1 LIING
6 DDFGQSLAV
15 NRAIIAAH
23 QRGVLTSASLMIN
36 EPAADDAI
44 ERALQTPTLAVGL
57 HLSTVL
63 GRARLRPD
71 EIPAIVGLNGQFSRS
86 PVRAGLNYFFNP
98 RARRD
103 LKREVRAQFEAF
115 AATGLPFSHVD
126 GHNHLHMHPVVFA
139 ELIDLCEEF
148 GVKRIRVINGDAQ
161 VHSAITGEL
170 GPGEVV
176 ISRIFTLLARWCHQ
190 RLVGRGFVV
199 PEVVHGL
206 FGSGSINETY
216 LLDLLPRI
224 RGVAKGTEI
233 YLHPLSSDASDAERN
248 ENPGGINELDALLS
262 ATVRARIES
271 LGFRLATYSS
281 L

>member
-190 RLVGRGFVV
+190 RLVGSRICRSRSSARVV
-199 PEVVHGL
+199 WLGQ
-206 FGSGSINETY
+206 Y
-216 LLDLLPRI
+216 QRDLSPR
-224 RGVAKGTEI
+224 
-233 YLHPLSSDASDAERN
+233 SSSPHQRRRERN
-248 ENPGGINELDALLS
+248 GDLPSS
-262 ATVRARIES
+262 AQ
-271 LGFRLATYSS
+271 LGCQ
-281 L
+281 